1 MIDTDNVNVE
11 TNKTEKIVLGFCSK
25 FQPQLAPHAVGP
37 GKTLINYKIHYFP
50 CMGDKCTDSWCHIDQ
65 MCRHRCEHE
74 IVCHSEV
81 GEDGEDSINSGE
93 ENIIDEDI
101 MENDRAGR

>member
-1 MIDTDNVNVE
+1 MSDTDNTE
-11 TNKTEKIVLGFCSK
+11 TENKKTEEIVLGFCSK

-74 IVCHSEV
+74 LGCHTEEEEGESEKDNELV
-81 GEDGEDSINSGE
+81 GDPVGSE
-93 ENIIDEDI
+93 EEFLNVK
-101 MENDRAGR
+101 